1 MCLKA
6 EALFTELLICTPG
19 VAAQE
24 LALQPSG
31 SDFKALELSWPRN
44 LTVRI
49 KTSVLDVGGATTA
62 KN

>member
-1 MCLKA
+1 M
-6 EALFTELLICTPG
+6 LICTPA
-19 VAAQE
+19 VEAQE
-24 LALQPSG
+24 LALQPTV

-49 KTSVLDVGGATTA
+49 KIKTSVLDVGGATTA